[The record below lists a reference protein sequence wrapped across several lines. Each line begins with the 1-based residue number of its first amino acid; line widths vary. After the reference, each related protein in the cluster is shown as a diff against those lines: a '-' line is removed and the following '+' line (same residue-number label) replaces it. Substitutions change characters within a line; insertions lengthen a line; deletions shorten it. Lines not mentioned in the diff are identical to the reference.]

1 MTATSRTPDRLCWL
15 LTRSP
20 AGCRSSPT
28 GPDVAPGN
36 ADRDANELAVSGDQT
51 QYDEGEGPCLDA
63 AMTQRWV
70 YTPDTGADRRW
81 PRSCGRMA
89 KELGVGSLLSCRL
102 SMEAT
107 PGRTLAGI
115 NLYLDRQGR
124 LR

>member
-1 MTATSRTPDRLCWL
+1 
-15 LTRSP
+15 
-20 AGCRSSPT
+20 
-28 GPDVAPGN
+28 
-36 ADRDANELAVSGDQT
+36 
-51 QYDEGEGPCLDA
+51 
-63 AMTQRWV
+63 
-70 YTPDTGADRRW
+70 
-81 PRSCGRMA
+81 MA